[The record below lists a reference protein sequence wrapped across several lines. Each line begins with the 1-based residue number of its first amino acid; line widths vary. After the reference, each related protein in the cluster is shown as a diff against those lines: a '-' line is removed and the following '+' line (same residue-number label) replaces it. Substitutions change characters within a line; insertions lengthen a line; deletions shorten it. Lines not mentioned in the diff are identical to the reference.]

1 MGTPTT
7 LSRSVRRHP
16 LIAAVV
22 TAYLI
27 ALCVFGL
34 LTGSALTIPY
44 VLIVAVAFLG
54 LALAEDRVHF
64 SLVVLVGLLLWGLGH
79 LAGGIVELS
88 GDRILY
94 NGLFT
99 RWIHFDNVVHFVGF
113 GIAGLACW
121 EALGVWLPTD
131 RAPTVATVVFVV
143 LLACGV
149 GAVNEVV
156 EFAITHALPETQIG
170 GYENTG
176 RDLVAN
182 LLGGLVA
189 GGWEVIRQRR
199 RRRHSRDRRDGIT
212 TATNPWRRP

>member
-1 MGTPTT
+1 MGTGKK
-7 LSRSVRRHP
+7 LARSVHRHP
-16 LIAAVV
+16 AVAVV
-22 TAYLI
+22 VAVYLVG
-27 ALCVFGL
+27 LTVFGL
-34 LTGSALTIPY
+34 VTGSRLTIPY
-44 VLIVAVAFLG
+44 VLIVAVAFFG

-121 EALGVWLPTD
+121 EALGAWLPTD
-131 RAPTVATVVFVV
+131 EVPTVATIVFVA

-156 EFAITHALPETQIG
+156 EFAITHALPETQVG

-189 GGWEVIRQRR
+189 GGWEVSRR
-199 RRRHSRDRRDGIT
+199 RRRH
-212 TATNPWRRP
+212 RPAQT